1 MANKLKI
8 SKSDRVISITAI
20 GASAA
25 TGDRRSV
32 ITVAAGGLTTAV
44 TVVDN
49 VFTGPGPLQ
58 VGASFQV
65 ATTQNGLSSGD
76 TYFVGEVLTDT
87 TFVPYRLSP
96 GDTAPAVGTT
106 SPQFPGGGS
115 PVTTS
120 GTGLSVSTTVNQVD
134 RGYPSD
140 TPQDMGVVGGF
151 TGQQGKQLLVD
162 MAIAVAQP
170 GKFWFNTATNDVY
183 GDKDADFTTNVSVG
197 EQLSFDAGTENAPFV
212 VGALVVGIQY
222 VINNPVGTTAAQWI
236 AMGAT
241 GANLGEVFIATAVG
255 AGTGEVTY
263 SSSGVN
269 VPLGT
274 VNALAVVSTPTASS
288 DAGTDLITVTAT
300 AAFDLNAPIYFGA
313 NIGGLTAGTT
323 YFVKTIDSGTT
334 FSVSATLGGTALA
347 LTTTTVVST
356 ANIEKLDLDAVA
368 TFTLNENA
376 SILGSNDEAVYIK
389 RQKGKRKYL
398 VSNAD
403 GSRSGICT
411 MVKKAQAD
419 LLAGEMSISG
429 TYTNAATTFI
439 ESVSDVNG
447 LPFTDDSGTDLTRVT
462 QTGMQATFET
472 IAGTPLAG
480 STKPVIELPSA

>member
-8 SKSDRVISITAI
+8 AKVSALKVLSDTTA
-20 GASAA
+20 
-25 TGDRRSV
+25 TTNV
-32 ITVAAGGLTTAV
+32 ITVDSTTNLTSGDRFMVASTVGGLTAGT
-44 TVVDN
+44 
-49 VFTGPGPLQ
+49 
-58 VGASFQV
+58 
-65 ATTQNGLSSGD
+65 
-76 TYFVGEVLTDT
+76 TYFVNEVLNTT
-87 TFVPYRLSP
+87 TFTALNSSTSVQPQVSP
-96 GDTAPAVGTT
+96 TLTT
-106 SPQFPGGGS
+106 TTGGS
-115 PVTTS
+115 VK
-120 GTGLSVSTTVNQVD
+120 VSFNQVD
-134 RGYPSD
+134 EGYPSD

-197 EQLSFDAGTENAPFV
+197 EQLSFKGDNIPFT
-212 VGALVVGIQY
+212 VGALVTGVQY
-222 VINNPVGTTAAQWI
+222 VINNTVGTTAAQWI
-236 AMGAT
+236 TMGAK

-255 AGTGEVTY
+255 AGTGTVSY
-263 SSSGVN
+263 ASDGAN

-274 VNALAVVSTPTASS
+274 VNALAVVQTPTASS

-356 ANIEKLDLDAVA
+356 ANIEKLDLDAVS
-368 TFTLNENA
+368 TFTKSEI
-376 SILGSNDEAVYIK
+376 SVLGSNDEAGYIL

-398 VSNAD
+398 VSNGA
-403 GSRSGICT
+403 GTRTGICT
-411 MVKKAQAD
+411 LVNKAKAN
-419 LLAGEMSISG
+419 LLAGEMSVEG
-429 TYTNAATTFI
+429 TYDNAGVTYI
-439 ESVSDVNG
+439 EAISDVNG
-447 LPFTDDSGTDLTRVT
+447 LPFDNDGGSPLTKKT